1 MANQK
6 RSPIRIQYHEESD
19 MLSFILVDTPYQS
32 SGGEETSDPLVV
44 LHYDAENRLAEVEI
58 EHASERLDLTYLRT
72 SPFFESLGAELDV
85 KAIRERLGLSQE
97 GFADYLDVSVATIR
111 NWEQGR
117 RIPRGPAR
125 RLLELSRDRP
135 GMLFNRPLAGRAG

>member
-1 MANQK
+1 MTGRNTNV
-6 RSPIRIQYHEESD
+6 P
-19 MLSFILVDTPYQS
+19 TPS
-32 SGGEETSDPLVV
+32 
-44 LHYDAENRLAEVEI
+44 H
-58 EHASERLDLTYLRT
+58 RLDLTWLRT
-72 SPFFESLGAELDV
+72 SPFFEALGAELDV

-135 GMLFNRPLAGRAG
+135 GMLFNRPLAGRTS